1 MDIEKMRA
9 QLSEL
14 EAKRDVLVQL
24 LEKPD
29 LGALRLD
36 VDQALEELDDL
47 LMEFKEVFPAG

>member
-9 QLSEL
+9 RLSEL
-14 EAKRDVLVQL
+14 EEKRDVLVQL

-47 LMEFKEVFPAG
+47 LAEFKEAFVAS

>member
-1 MDIEKMRA
+1 MNLEKMRVS
-9 QLSEL
+9 LSEL

-47 LMEFKEVFPAG
+47 LAEFEAILAP